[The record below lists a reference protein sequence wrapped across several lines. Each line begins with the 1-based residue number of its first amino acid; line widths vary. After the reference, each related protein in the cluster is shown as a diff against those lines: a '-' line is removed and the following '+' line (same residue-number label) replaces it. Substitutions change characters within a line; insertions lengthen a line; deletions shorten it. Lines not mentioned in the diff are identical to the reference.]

1 MKKKTKFIL
10 AFVVL
15 LIIVLVLIINS
26 TFLLQ
31 EANKYKIKFEGKTT
45 INVNLDE
52 KFTLVKDQTAFINS
66 ENLKL
71 RLTKIIYSPCKG
83 VCVWSGLG
91 ADFEV
96 TKESQ
101 TESGST
107 SDESNINN
115 VYFGYEVDLIAVERT
130 NADFQIAKC
139 KSVHTSNGNK
149 SCIK

>member
-26 TFLLQ
+26 NFLLQ
-31 EANKYKIKFEGKTT
+31 EANKYRIKFEGKTT
-45 INVNLDE
+45 INVNLGE

-71 RLTKIIYSPCKG
+71 RLIKITYSPCRG
-83 VCVWSGLG
+83 VCIWSGLG

-96 TKESQ
+96 TKEGR

-107 SDESNINN
+107 SVESNINN
-115 VYFGYEVDLIAVERT
+115 VYFGYEVDLIVVERA
-130 NADFQIAKC
+130 NAAFQIIKC
-139 KSVHTSNGNK
+139 NSVHTSNGNK